1 MTISLDAGAPPAEAG
16 GSRYAKWVIAIFFVA
31 LFIPGY
37 MDVGVR
43 MTPYR
48 LFLIL
53 MAAPTV
59 LRFRNDRMLQITAVD
74 VLMFLAILWITLSLL
89 VNHGTER
96 LVYAGSTFL
105 EMYCGYLLGR
115 VFIRSAADYRFFF
128 NCLLVTL
135 VAFAPFALLELVGH
149 QRVLRNLAD
158 VVLTLPEAIE
168 HDQVRFGLMRVML
181 SFEHALHFGTFCAIG
196 FANAFY
202 LSGSFLRRYL
212 VCGFIIVMS
221 LLPLSSSA
229 ILIMVLQVGMIAYD
243 RSFRF
248 LANRW
253 ILLAV
258 ATVIGALSFQAIMGM
273 SIPDYIVNEL
283 IISPDGG
290 KARIEQFEYATRE
303 VYRHP
308 IFGVGLG
315 EWRKPFWRTGSID
328 NFWLVIAVQS
338 GLPALIFLVLAFLIH
353 FRRVAF
359 AMGLDPE
366 EKRIR
371 SGYLIALASIL
382 LVLVTYHIWGVIAV
396 FVLLYVG
403 GGAWFYDRSGPPE
416 LFPARRRRMAERRA
430 AEAPAAARADRAPA
444 PPTRGPRTGAA
455 RARRPGRL

>member
-1 MTISLDAGAPPAEAG
+1 MTISLDAGATGAEAG
-16 GSRYAKWVIAIFFVA
+16 ADRYAKWVIAIFFVT

-37 MDVGVR
+37 MDIGVR

-48 LFLIL
+48 LFLIVMML
-53 MAAPTV
+53 PTV
-59 LRFRNDRMLQITAVD
+59 LRFRNDRLLQITSVD
-74 VLMFLAILWITLSLL
+74 VFMFLAILWITLSL
-89 VNHGTER
+89 VANHGAAR

-105 EMYCGYLLGR
+105 EMFCGYLLGR

-128 NCLLVTL
+128 KCLLVTL

-149 QRVLRNLAD
+149 QRVLRELAD
-158 VVLTLPEAIE
+158 KVLTLPEAIE

-196 FANAFY
+196 FANAYY
-202 LSGSFLRRYL
+202 LSASFLRRTL
-212 VCGFIIVMS
+212 VCGFIIFMS

-229 ILIMVLQVGMIAYD
+229 ILIMVLQVGMIGYD
-243 RSFRF
+243 RTFRF

-258 ATVIGALSFQAIMGM
+258 VTAVGALSFQALVGT

-290 KARIEQFEYATRE
+290 KARIEQFEYASRE
-303 VYRHP
+303 VVRNP
-308 IFGVGLG
+308 VFGVGLN
-315 EWRKPFWRTGSID
+315 EWRKPFWRTASID

-338 GLPALIFLVLAFLIH
+338 GLPALLFFVLAFLMH
-353 FRRVAF
+353 FQKVAF
-359 AMGLDPE
+359 AKDLDPE
-366 EKRIR
+366 ETRIR

-396 FVLLYVG
+396 FVLLYAG
-403 GGAWFYDRSGPPE
+403 AGAWFYDRSGPPE
-416 LFPARRRRMAERRA
+416 MFPARLRRLERRA
-430 AEAPAAARADRAPA
+430 AEAPAATREARRASRPTPGEARA
-444 PPTRGPRTGAA
+444 
-455 RARRPGRL
+455 ARRSGRP